1 MNGIRDC
8 DIEYLSG
15 TLCRV
20 FLNSVHTLN
29 KHNSEVTGRRG
40 RRRKKLLDDLQE
52 NQGYWKL

>member
-1 MNGIRDC
+1 MHEIHNC
-8 DIEYLSG
+8 DIENLSG

-29 KHNSEVTGRRG
+29 KYNSEVTGRRG

-52 NQGYWKL
+52 NKGYWKL